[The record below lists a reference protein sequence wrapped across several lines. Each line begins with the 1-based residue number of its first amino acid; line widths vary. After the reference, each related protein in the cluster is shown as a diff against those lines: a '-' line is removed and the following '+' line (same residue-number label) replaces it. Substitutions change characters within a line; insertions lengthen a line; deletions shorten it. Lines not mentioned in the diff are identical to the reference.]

1 MDDSKSIGRLASKSL
16 APKMKGIQQLAVL
29 HAIRHP
35 TTGKQILD
43 EARKEAPKISYA
55 DLRQIVR
62 SFGKAGLL
70 HCINPEQQTGRV
82 YTLTPKGIAA
92 AHSHFEDFEYSCPKQ
107 KIDWSAYAS
116 IARSKSL
123 RVTLDAFR
131 SPLLGHD
138 RRTPTQ
144 IRKRLTTG
152 HSISM
157 SFLIGAIRRLE
168 KMGLVA
174 RKQSVSVDDR
184 LAFYSITPKGRII
197 AEQFRDN

>member
-1 MDDSKSIGRLASKSL
+1 MDDSESLGRRSPNNLTTKI
-16 APKMKGIQQLAVL
+16 KGKQQLAVL
-29 HAIRHP
+29 GAIRRP

-62 SFGKAGLL
+62 SFEKAGLL
-70 HCINPEQQTGRV
+70 HCINPQHQTGRV
-82 YTLTPKGIAA
+82 YTLTPKGIAS
-92 AHSHFEDFEYSCPKQ
+92 AHSHFKDFEYAYPRQ
-107 KIDWSAYAS
+107 RIDWSTYAS

-131 SPLLGHD
+131 TTMLGHD

-144 IRKRLTTG
+144 IRKQLTTRY
-152 HSISM
+152 SISM

-168 KMGLVA
+168 KMGLVT

-197 AEQFRDN
+197 AEQFTES